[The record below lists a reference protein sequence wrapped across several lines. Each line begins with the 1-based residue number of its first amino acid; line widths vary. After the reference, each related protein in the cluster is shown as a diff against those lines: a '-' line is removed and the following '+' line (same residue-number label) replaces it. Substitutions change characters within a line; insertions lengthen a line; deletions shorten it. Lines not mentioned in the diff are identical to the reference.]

1 MSCSTLFSSHS
12 GAMTISTMIPWIL
25 ILDAECCY
33 AECNIFGCC
42 AECHYAGDV
51 MLNVLRRDPI
61 LMSCCTLFS
70 SLSGAMII
78 STMTLCKM
86 TLDAECPI
94 YGIALSVAMLSVTF
108 FGVALIV
115 IMLGDVMTSVV
126 ALLIRARECT
136 KKR

>member
-1 MSCSTLFSSHS
+1 MTFGTSRMLKNVLRSDQVLMSCS
-12 GAMTISTMIPWIL
+12 
-25 ILDAECCY
+25 
-33 AECNIFGCC
+33 
-42 AECHYAGDV
+42 
-51 MLNVLRRDPI
+51 
-61 LMSCCTLFS
+61 TLFS

-78 STMTLCKM
+78 SKITPWIITLH
-86 TLDAECPI
+86 AECPI
-94 YGIALSVAMLSVTF
+94 YGIALSVAMLSVTTF